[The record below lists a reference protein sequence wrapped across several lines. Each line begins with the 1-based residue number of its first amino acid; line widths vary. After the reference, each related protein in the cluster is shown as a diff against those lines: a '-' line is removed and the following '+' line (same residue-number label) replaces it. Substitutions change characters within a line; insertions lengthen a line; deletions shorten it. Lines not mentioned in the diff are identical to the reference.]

1 METTDSAEVVQ
12 QETSMGEGSSG
23 GMSGAAEPQG
33 SEVSAAEPSAPA
45 EPTQESAPAADTAD
59 TESAPEAFPGVDSFD
74 WDSWDGENYESFPEQ
89 IRPWTQ
95 KVYDYHQSAFSKD
108 REKYATESNY
118 WQRMYEALQYGEE
131 DPRIGD
137 LNTQVTTLQD
147 EKSQIEAQM
156 QELQTSLNAER
167 EAEND
172 RYFSWFEKNY
182 QGQLENLANTYG
194 AEKAEQMVLDLMD
207 LDMDVHVAVEVS
219 LLGEQA
225 YGTAKE
231 LAKKVQ
237 DPELILEVIKSR
249 FSGADKTTKAVETK
263 AEEKPKNP
271 ATQVVAGSAPV
282 SRPAQL
288 AREKA
293 PSYGADRNQRMASL
307 MSAAENAIRKSKRR

>member
-147 EKSQIEAQM
+147 EKS
-156 QELQTSLNAER
+156 
-167 EAEND
+167 
-172 RYFSWFEKNY
+172 
-182 QGQLENLANTYG
+182 
-194 AEKAEQMVLDLMD
+194 
-207 LDMDVHVAVEVS
+207 
-219 LLGEQA
+219 
-225 YGTAKE
+225 
-231 LAKKVQ
+231 
-237 DPELILEVIKSR
+237 
-249 FSGADKTTKAVETK
+249 
-263 AEEKPKNP
+263 
-271 ATQVVAGSAPV
+271 
-282 SRPAQL
+282 
-288 AREKA
+288 
-293 PSYGADRNQRMASL
+293 
-307 MSAAENAIRKSKRR
+307 